1 MVALGSWVMPAQ
13 LRWTLKET
21 LQRHGISMYKL
32 VEQSELTKRTVYEN
46 LAQGKATRVDVKTL
60 EKILSALEVLLERKV
75 EIEEVFVIDWVD

>member
-13 LRWTLKET
+13 LRWTLKDT

-75 EIEEVFVIDWVD
+75 EIEQVFVIDWVD